1 MSKNNYKV
9 NIGITCIFL
18 AVTLSSSTVLG
29 FPPDNAAVLYLRAFI
44 VYEEPDNEDLS
55 KMITDLQDGK
65 IKPNDRI
72 RQYFEKNRP
81 VIELVTTA
89 SQIPNCDWG
98 RDHSKGFDLMMPE
111 LATVRKLAFMLVA
124 DSKVYLNDGDYKT
137 SLERC
142 LTIHRMARHISDD
155 LIISNL
161 VGVAMN
167 GLANKHIKIILSEMP
182 ADVESLQWL
191 KNQMLDV
198 SAKTPSLISAIRAEA
213 EISLREIRK
222 ENTDKLLGYVNT
234 EDIKV
239 IRKADTDT
247 TPSDGSAEEK
257 KKKVY
262 EENVEKLRNGDE
274 EYFSQSR
281 KYYMDFITSVKTA
294 FALPYEDAYREL
306 EKLNEKIAKE
316 AETNPAAFLTSHMSP
331 MIAKL
336 CTNEMVFKTN
346 FNAVITAIEIYII
359 KAKTGRLPDSLPAGL
374 PKDLFSGKDFAYE
387 KNADGFILRCQG
399 KDLDKNKIHEYEFKV
414 KK

>member
-1 MSKNNYKV
+1 MR
-9 NIGITCIFL
+9 ITCLFL
-18 AVTLSSSTVLG
+18 VVTLSSSTVLG

-44 VYEEPDNEDLS
+44 VYEEPDSDLS
-55 KMITDLQDGK
+55 KMLDDLRDGK
-65 IKPNDRI
+65 IKPNDQI
-72 RQYFEKNRP
+72 RQFFKKNRP
-81 VIELVTTA
+81 VIALVTTA
-89 SQIPNCDWG
+89 SQIPECDWG

-142 LTIHRMARHISDD
+142 LTIHRMSRHISDD

-161 VGVAMN
+161 VGIAMSS
-167 GLANKHIKIILSEMP
+167 LANKHIKIILSEMP
-182 ADVESLQWL
+182 ADIESLQWL
-191 KNQMLDV
+191 KNQMLEI
-198 SAKTPSLISAIRAEA
+198 SAKTPSLITAIESEA
-213 EISLREIRK
+213 EISLREMQK
-222 ENTDKLLGYVNT
+222 ENVNKLLGYVNT

-239 IRKADTDT
+239 IRKADADITQ
-247 TPSDGSAEEK
+247 SDGGAEEK
-257 KKKVY
+257 KKKIY
-262 EENVEKLRNGDE
+262 EENVEKLGNGDE

-281 KYYMDFITSVKTA
+281 KYYMDFIASVKAT

-306 EKLNEKIAKE
+306 EKLNEKVTKE

-346 FNAVITAIEIYII
+346 FNAFIAAIEIFII
-359 KAKTGRLPDSLPAGL
+359 KAKTGQLPDSLPAGL
-374 PKDLFSGKDFAYE
+374 PKDLFSGKDFEYK

-414 KK
+414 K

>member
-1 MSKNNYKV
+1 MLKKYKV
-9 NIGITCIFL
+9 YIWIACTSL
-18 AVTLSSSTVLG
+18 AVILSPSTVYG
-29 FPPDNAAVLYLRAFI
+29 SPPDNAAVLYLRAFI
-44 VYEEPDNEDLS
+44 VYEEPDNENLS

-65 IKPNDRI
+65 IKPNDQI
-72 RQYFEKNRP
+72 RQYLEKNRQ

-89 SQIPNCDWG
+89 SQIPECDWG

-124 DSKVYLNDGDYKT
+124 DSKVYLYDGDYKT

-142 LTIHRMARHISDD
+142 MTIHRMARHISDD

-161 VGVAMN
+161 VGIAMN

-182 ADVESLQWL
+182 ADVETLEWI
-191 KNQMLDV
+191 KNQMMDI

-213 EISLREIRK
+213 EISLREMRK

-247 TPSDGSAEEK
+247 TPSDGSVEEK
-257 KKKVY
+257 KKNVY

-274 EYFSQSR
+274 DYFTRSR
-281 KYYMDFITSVKTA
+281 KYYTDFIASVKAT

-306 EKLNEKIAKE
+306 EKLNEKITKE

-346 FNAVITAIEIYII
+346 FNAVNAAIEIYII
-359 KAKTGRLPDSLPAGL
+359 KAKSGKLPDELPGSM
-374 PKDLFSGKDFAYE
+374 PKDLFSGKDFIYE
-387 KNADGFILRCQG
+387 KTGDGFILRCQG
-399 KDLDKNKIHEYEFKV
+399 KDLDKDKIHEYEFKV